1 MKKTLYGYNIEKNDY
16 ADIYAKAFV
25 EEFIGAPAYEI
36 SVNENTD
43 HGFST
48 NEKIGLI
55 SGIYLIY
62 KQVEN
67 QSVLVYVGHSGHCIR
82 QRIGRW
88 LSGIRGTERFDEN
101 HSAAYKYVEYFG
113 RDTDGLSFKYIAIQP
128 ESLEH
133 DLVIEDIEKLVIER
147 MQPLFNGEIYKE
159 YRFQKVLK
167 ITDIF
172 GKNNERVVP
181 L

>member
-1 MKKTLYGYNIEKNDY
+1 MIKTLYDYDIEKTEY
-16 ADIYAKAFV
+16 ADIYAKFFAK
-25 EEFIGAPAYEI
+25 EFIGAPRYEI
-36 SVNENTD
+36 FVNENTD

-48 NEKIGLI
+48 SEKISLV

-62 KQVEN
+62 KKVKNEYI
-67 QSVLVYVGHSGHCIR
+67 LVYVGHSGHCIR

-113 RDTDGLSFKYIAIQP
+113 RDTDELSFKYIPLKPQQ
-128 ESLEH
+128 LKH
-133 DLVIEDIEKLVIER
+133 GLTIEDVEKLVIEK

-167 ITDIF
+167 ITDML